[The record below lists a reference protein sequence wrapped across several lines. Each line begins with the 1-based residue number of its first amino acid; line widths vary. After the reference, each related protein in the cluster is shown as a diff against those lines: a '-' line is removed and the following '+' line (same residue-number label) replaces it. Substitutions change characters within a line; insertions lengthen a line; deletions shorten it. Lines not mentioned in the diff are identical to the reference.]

1 MMRASGKFELLD
13 RIVTKLL
20 TSGHRIL
27 IFSQMTT
34 VIRIM
39 SYFFDYRRIKHF
51 ILDGSTKLE
60 ERSERMLEFN

>member
-60 ERSERMLEFN
+60 ERTERMLEFN